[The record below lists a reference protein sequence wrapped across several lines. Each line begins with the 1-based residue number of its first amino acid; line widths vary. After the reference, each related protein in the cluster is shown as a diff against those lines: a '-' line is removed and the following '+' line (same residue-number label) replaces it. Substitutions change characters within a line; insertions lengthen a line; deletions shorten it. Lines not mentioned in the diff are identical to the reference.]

1 MVVTAVPVPEV
12 GTAPSAPP
20 PRRTDDRVDNFTDLA
35 ARLQL
40 DASVVRRALVSREEL
55 LPVFG
60 EMSFADST
68 PEPGEMDGTDA
79 SNFAH
84 TETLPFPVLY
94 RGAVTEAV
102 ALPEPPG
109 PWHGRRVSIRKLLP
123 DVADRQKVAD
133 FLNKSHAIAQE
144 MWRYCVKLRTDP
156 AAKPPRKVTAE
167 PTVIPASAIPARYRD
182 WQWDCWQPLH
192 QCWLA

>member
-1 MVVTAVPVPEV
+1 
-12 GTAPSAPP
+12 
-20 PRRTDDRVDNFTDLA
+20 
-35 ARLQL
+35 
-40 DASVVRRALVSREEL
+40 
-55 LPVFG
+55 
-60 EMSFADST
+60 
-68 PEPGEMDGTDA
+68 MDGTDA

-182 WQWDCWQPLH
+182 WQWDCTNPESCVPMETRHTFESGFSCSRARPLFEKH
-192 QCWLA
+192 GIEDRQLLQLMEEGVRGLVETRPYAIVLNFNYASLA

>member
-1 MVVTAVPVPEV
+1 MLAQQAHGGAVVVVTAVPVPEV
-12 GTAPSAPP
+12 GAAPQAPP
-20 PRRTDDRVDNFTDLA
+20 PRRTDDRVDGFTDLA

-40 DASVVRRALVSREEL
+40 DVSVVRRALVSRQEL

-79 SNFAH
+79 SNFTH
-84 TETLPFPVLY
+84 TVTLPFPVLY

-102 ALPEPPG
+102 ALPESPG
-109 PWHGRRVSIRKLLP
+109 PWRGGRVTIRRLLP

-144 MWRYCVKLRTDP
+144 MWKYCVKLRTDP

-167 PTVIPASAIPARYRD
+167 PTIIPASAIPARYRN
-182 WQWDCWQPLH
+182 W
-192 QCWLA
+192 

>member
-1 MVVTAVPVPEV
+1 M
-12 GTAPSAPP
+12 GGAPGGRGPGGGAPRPAPP
-20 PRRTDDRVDNFTDLA
+20 PRRTDDRVDGFTDLA

-40 DASVVRRALVSREEL
+40 DVSVVRRALVSRQEL

-68 PEPGEMDGTDA
+68 PEPGEMLGTDA
-79 SNFAH
+79 SNFTH
-84 TETLPFPVLY
+84 TVTLPFPVLY

-102 ALPEPPG
+102 ALPESPG
-109 PWHGRRVSIRKLLP
+109 PWRGGRVTIRRLLP

-167 PTVIPASAIPARYRD
+167 PMIIPASAIPARYRN
-182 WQWDCWQPLH
+182 W
-192 QCWLA
+192 